1 MRRSAVRTFERAGV
15 PRSVAM
21 SIVGHK
27 TESIY
32 RRYAIADEAMQREA
46 ASRLDAWGQTPKPEG
61 STGMVTAFRMGTGSE
76 RDQSG
81 VWARKVGG
89 EDRRDRKSPNEIGGR
104 W

>member
-21 SIVGHK
+21 SIVEHK

-32 RRYAIADEAMQREA
+32 RRYAIVDEGMRREA
-46 ASRLDAWGQTPKPEG
+46 ASRLDAWGQTPKPAA
-61 STGMVTAFRMGTGSE
+61 STGTVSAFRTGTGSE

-81 VWARKVGG
+81 VSVGG
-89 EDRRDRKSPNEIGGR
+89 EDR
-104 W
+104 